1 MICTLKT
8 INMFQRRKDIV
19 YVILAGIF
27 ITNALVA
34 ELIGGKLIYIGD
46 VVMSLGIL
54 PWPIV
59 FITTD
64 LINEYFGEKGVKKLS
79 FITAGL
85 IAYTF
90 FLLLIGLQIP
100 AVKGDGLITDEQ
112 FSAVF
117 GQSMWIIVGSIT
129 AFLVSQLI
137 DVTIFHFV
145 KNRTGKKMIWLR
157 STGSTVISQF
167 FDSFIVLGIAFWLPG
182 KIDTKMF
189 VASALTGYT
198 VKLLIAVGLTP
209 FIYLGHYLIEKYL
222 AKDGK

>member
-1 MICTLKT
+1 
-8 INMFQRRKDIV
+8 MFHRKKDII
-19 YVILAGIF
+19 YVVLAGIF

-34 ELIGGKLIYIGD
+34 ELIGGKLIYIGNN
-46 VVMSLGIL
+46 VMSLGIL

-79 FITAGL
+79 LITAAL

-90 FLLLIGLQIP
+90 ILLLIGLNIP
-100 AVKGDGLITDEQ
+100 AVKGDGLITDDQ

-117 GQSMWIIVGSIT
+117 GQSMWIIVGSIS

-137 DVTIFHFV
+137 DVTLFHFL
-145 KNRTGKKMIWLR
+145 KNRTGKKMLWLR
-157 STGSTVISQF
+157 STGSTVISQL

-182 KIDTKMF
+182 KINGETF
-189 VASALTGYT
+189 VTSAFTGYS
-198 VKLLIAVGLTP
+198 VKLLIAIGLTP
-209 FIYLGHYLIEKYL
+209 LIYLGHYLIDNYLGAEKH
-222 AKDGK
+222 GN